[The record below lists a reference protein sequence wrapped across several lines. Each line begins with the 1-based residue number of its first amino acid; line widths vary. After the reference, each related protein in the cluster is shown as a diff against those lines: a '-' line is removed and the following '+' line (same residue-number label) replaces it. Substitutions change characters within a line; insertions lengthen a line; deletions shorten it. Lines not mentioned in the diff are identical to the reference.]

1 MDLATLLMRVE
12 ERRYRTVAAWLTDL
26 DLIVTATQQ
35 VTATPP
41 FSPPPRP
48 LRG

>member
-12 ERRYRTVAAWLTDL
+12 ERRYGTVAAWLTDL

-35 VTATPP
+35 VAASLPP
-41 FSPPPRP
+41 CLPPPDP
-48 LRG
+48 D